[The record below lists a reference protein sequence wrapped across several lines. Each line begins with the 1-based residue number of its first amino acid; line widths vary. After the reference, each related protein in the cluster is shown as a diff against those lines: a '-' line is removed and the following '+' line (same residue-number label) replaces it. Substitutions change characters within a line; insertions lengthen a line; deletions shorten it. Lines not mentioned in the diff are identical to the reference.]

1 MLKANW
7 GVIIVGIGLLIVVC
21 SVLLPSFFAYSRNP
35 QLSGTTTQQYSNIIE
50 PSRSQDI
57 PFGVN
62 TFGHFELQL
71 VANSSLEAGI
81 YPASDSGNI
90 PFSINMTQDWGTNLA
105 FNKTFN
111 LYEGSWEILLRN
123 PSRTESAV
131 YDMNI
136 SRGMIS
142 GYPFPFVPKLLPF
155 MILSGAVGSA
165 VLGMGVYI
173 LRRNPI
179 KVVLK
184 IFGRL
189 SWIIVVLPLLV
200 LLDATITTVS
210 VYFLRSFEFNPI
222 VSSILSTGLWAV
234 VSFYGSV
241 AILLVGFSLVLLSYS
256 IKFATLKNLE
266 ILTVAGFGI
275 LIWYE
280 SFVVTND
287 SLALYYSYIGQSSN
301 SAILPLAMMVA
312 FLPATACG
320 YLIWK
325 RNATA
330 HLDVREIAT

>member
-1 MLKANW
+1 MKTRQSWCLLKANW

-155 MILSGAVGSA
+155 MILSGAVGS
-165 VLGMGVYI
+165 
-173 LRRNPI
+173 
-179 KVVLK
+179 
-184 IFGRL
+184 
-189 SWIIVVLPLLV
+189 
-200 LLDATITTVS
+200 
-210 VYFLRSFEFNPI
+210 
-222 VSSILSTGLWAV
+222 
-234 VSFYGSV
+234 FYGSV